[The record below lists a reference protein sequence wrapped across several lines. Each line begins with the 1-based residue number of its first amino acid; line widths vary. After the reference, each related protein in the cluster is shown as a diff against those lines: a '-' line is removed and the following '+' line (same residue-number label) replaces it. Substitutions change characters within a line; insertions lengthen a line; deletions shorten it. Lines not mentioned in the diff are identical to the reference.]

1 MSCSG
6 TCWLLGGAWFQCR
19 YGGFGMS
26 SCRLILIGVL
36 WCSQVL
42 DLSLLPPAFSLIL
55 WVASRFL
62 HPYSTDDKTYRL
74 MVKRFSTV
82 RDSQR
87 NSELHKEEKREEGD
101 RGNQEEKRGSQKGVD
116 QYSK

>member
-1 MSCSG
+1 
-6 TCWLLGGAWFQCR
+6 
-19 YGGFGMS
+19 MS

-42 DLSLLPPAFSLIL
+42 DLSLLPLAFSLIL

-82 RDSQR
+82 RNTQR
-87 NSELHKEEKREEGD
+87 DSELHAKEKREVGD
-101 RGNQEEKRGSQKGVD
+101 RGDQEEKRGSQSGRD
-116 QYSK
+116 QSS